1 MSCLCPPWES
11 CGGTKAPP
19 FFSFPLHSLFFQDEW
34 IFQKLRPIV
43 SYNRLRLS
51 QFYAAFLV
59 RGGSLSVG
67 IEDCCDAVKTMR
79 GCRSN
84 TVALGER
91 DEERKRKLKHTH
103 SIQTPNPPPHSKQDG
118 VRFEKLA
125 KERTQD
131 SLLNQYCLLPRQ
143 PPHTAF
149 RVPLIRDFLGPLCRY
164 AISAYVVLNAISPY
178 SQTPIASI

>member
-1 MSCLCPPWES
+1 MS
-11 CGGTKAPP
+11 
-19 FFSFPLHSLFFQDEW
+19 H
-34 IFQKLRPIV
+34 
-43 SYNRLRLS
+43 NRLRLS

-84 TVALGER
+84 TLWPWEKGMKRER
-91 DEERKRKLKHTH
+91 GSSNTLAAYKHL
-103 SIQTPNPPPHSKQDG
+103 NPPPHSKQDG

-131 SLLNQYCLLPRQ
+131 SLLSQYCSLPRQ
-143 PPHTAF
+143 PPHPAF
-149 RVPLIRDFLGPLCRY
+149 RVPLTRDFLGPSCRY
-164 AISAYVVLNAISPY
+164 EISAHVVLNAVSPY
-178 SQTPIASI
+178 SQTPIASTQPSDEHMMKV